1 MTNRDFY
8 TAVVNANISDEITAH
23 ASAAIEKMDAA
34 LEARK
39 NKPSKKATEN
49 APILEALTNALT
61 TEPKV
66 AADLAAEVGITTQKA
81 SALLRQLTLDG
92 VAVATDVKVPKK
104 GKVKGYAL
112 APVETTESTDAE

>member
-1 MTNRDFY
+1 MTNREFY
-8 TAVVNANISDEITAH
+8 TAVSTNAITEDVIAH
-23 ASAAIEKMDAA
+23 AVTALEKLDAA
-34 LEARK
+34 NEARK

-61 TEPKV
+61 IEPKV

-81 SALLRQLTLDG
+81 SALLRQLALDG

-112 APVETTESTDAE
+112 TPVETTDAE

>member
-112 APVETTESTDAE
+112 APVETTDAE